1 MITISGQMDM
11 CNGLIVTH
19 TKGGATQITMA
30 ACAASAHAMDGVMYR
45 LVWIGADA
53 EDFYT
58 HHGAGLRPGK
68 RLTVMGT
75 NPRAL
80 IDRGE
85 PVIMLDVLDI
95 QIVGRGVGEVR
106 KIEAA
111 PAQTRWIDHEVGA

>member
-11 CNGLIVTH
+11 CNGLMVTQ
-19 TKGGATQITMA
+19 TKGGATQLTMA
-30 ACAASAHAMDGVMYR
+30 ACAANRHAIDGAAYR

-53 EDFYT
+53 EEFYYV
-58 HHGAGLRPGK
+58 HGAGLRSGK
-68 RLTVMGT
+68 RLTVTGT

-95 QIVGRGVGEVR
+95 QILERGGGEVD
-106 KIEAA
+106 KTEVA
-111 PAQTRWIDHEVGA
+111 PAQTSWIDCEVGA